1 MLTEG
6 RCVVLNSHNALLCCL
21 LWAMRGYVGACWT
34 RVALNFRALCS
45 SHHVVSVWRKSPD
58 SLCSA
63 VGPLTWW
70 SVGPCCSLWASSWP
84 WCSTYC
90 RCRETSP
97 SFPLMSSAVSS
108 PRPGGCRPAAARPQV
123 CEDTQHTTQV
133 KCGKHWMDVFV
144 GGRGSE
150 RGPTAPKIVKLI
162 CDQ

>member
-1 MLTEG
+1 MPFF
-6 RCVVLNSHNALLCCL
+6 VVCNI
-21 LWAMRGYVGACWT
+21 AMRGYVGACWT
-34 RVALNFRALCS
+34 RVALNFKAPCS

-97 SFPLMSSAVSS
+97 SFLLMSSAVSS

-123 CEDTQHTTQV
+123 CEDTQHAECKTSCLVLSLQPVQV
-133 KCGKHWMDVFV
+133 CGISVQLCPDVSASRLPRPFLLRYV
-144 GGRGSE
+144 TS
-150 RGPTAPKIVKLI
+150 LL
-162 CDQ
+162 